1 MVSQHV
7 LQVVSQ
13 HALQVSRGGSPG
25 LHLVGKLRGLAR
37 GSPDPHPGGF
47 PRTTPMACLQA
58 HTWGGLQA
66 HTQGGL
72 QAHTR
77 AGVSQY
83 ALRLNPHGRLLPWT
97 VRILLECIL
106 VKNRMEIIFVRAFQ
120 KNINTF
126 KHANIKSLSYT
137 MCFQVNLF
145 RSR

>member
-1 MVSQHV
+1 MPCRS
-7 LQVVSQ
+7 
-13 HALQVSRGGSPG
+13 
-25 LHLVGKLRGLAR
+25 
-37 GSPDPHPGGF
+37 PGGF
-47 PRTTPMACLQA
+47 SRPTPSGEVEGSGQ
-58 HTWGGLQA
+58 GGLQT

-83 ALRLNPHGRLLPWT
+83 ALRLNPHGHLLPWT

-126 KHANIKSLSYT
+126 KHANIYSLK
-137 MCFQVNLF
+137 
-145 RSR
+145 